1 MAKFNLLSDE
11 KLIDTITQELDCG
24 FVCYL
29 HKETGEY
36 TSVLD
41 ENDMMFYDM
50 EEEFIEEQEK
60 TMELIHQNIDDYV
73 EFRKMSSREGYLV
86 MQDFAET
93 VSHRI
98 TQNKLLIALEKRKP
112 FQNFKYVIDNSNY
125 REDWFAYKHQRY
137 MEYVKDI
144 WRRETEV
151 YDEDINDDDDDDNNN
166 E

>member
-1 MAKFNLLSDE
+1 MAKFNLLNDE
-11 KLIDTITQELDCG
+11 KLIDTIAQELDCG

-36 TSVLD
+36 TSVFD
-41 ENDMMFYDM
+41 ENDIMFYDI
-50 EEEFIEEQEK
+50 EEEFIEEHEK
-60 TMELIHQNIDDYV
+60 TMELINQNIDDYV
-73 EFRKMSSREGYLV
+73 EFRRMSSREGYLV

-93 VSHRI
+93 ITHRI

-125 REDWFAYKHQRY
+125 RKDWFAYKSQRD

-144 WRRETEV
+144 WSRETQTYEE
-151 YDEDINDDDDDDNNN
+151 DEEDAED
-166 E
+166 